1 MSEANQITLRRM
13 AAEDLP
19 AVHEL
24 EQQLFPEDAWP
35 LAGFESELAQSDT
48 RTYWV
53 YEDAGRVVGYAG
65 LCVVL
70 PIADVQTI
78 AMHPDYQGHGLGR
91 KLLALLI
98 KTAGEKNALDVMLEV
113 RFDNPG
119 AIGLY
124 ESMGF
129 TTIHRRKGY
138 YKGGVDALIMRLPL
152 DVQPGQEEERTA

>member
-1 MSEANQITLRRM
+1 MSEPNQVTLRRM
-13 AAEDLP
+13 AAEDLL

-35 LAGFESELAQSDT
+35 LAGFESELAQGDT

-78 AMHPDYQGHGLGR
+78 AMHPDYQGRGLGR

-98 KTAGEKNALDVMLEV
+98 QTAGEKDALDVMLEV

-152 DVQPGQEEERTA
+152 DVQQGQEEERNA

>member
-1 MSEANQITLRRM
+1 MSEQHEVLLRRM
-13 AAEDLP
+13 QPDDLQ
-19 AVHEL
+19 AVHDL

-35 LAGFESELAQSDT
+35 LAGFESELAQRDT

-78 AMHPDYQGHGLGR
+78 ALHPDYQGRGLGR
-91 KLLALLI
+91 KLLSLLVQA
-98 KTAGEKNALDVMLEV
+98 AGEKNALDVMLEV
-113 RFDNPG
+113 RFDNPT

-124 ESMGF
+124 ESFGF

-152 DVQPGQEEERTA
+152 DAQHEQEEERNA

>member
-1 MSEANQITLRRM
+1 MNEANQVILRPM
-13 AAEDLP
+13 VAEDLL

-35 LAGFESELAQSDT
+35 LAGFESELAQRDT

-53 YEDAGRVVGYAG
+53 YEDSGRVIGYAG

-78 AMHPDYQGHGLGR
+78 AMHPDYQGRGLGR

-98 KTAGEKNALDVMLEV
+98 QTAGEKNALDVMLEV

-152 DVQPGQEEERTA
+152 DVQQGQEEERNA